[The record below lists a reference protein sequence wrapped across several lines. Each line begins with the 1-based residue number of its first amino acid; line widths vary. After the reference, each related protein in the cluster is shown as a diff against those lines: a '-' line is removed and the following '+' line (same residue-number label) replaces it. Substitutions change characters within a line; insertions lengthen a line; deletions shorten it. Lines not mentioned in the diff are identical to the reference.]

1 MHGTCS
7 HAALGKSYMFLLFTA
22 FVQIHLP
29 KLTHNQDFTRALVV
43 EIKNTYPDLEHPNL
57 EPMLRMICC

>member
-1 MHGTCS
+1 
-7 HAALGKSYMFLLFTA
+7 MFLLFTA